1 MIKHIV
7 MWKFDAS
14 YQISEKEGIIN
25 ELKNRLTELRDK
37 IDVLNALDVQ
47 VNSSKA
53 SKSNFDVVLDTSFD
67 TWEDL
72 KTYAGHPDHMKVVE
86 FLQAL
91 KKERAC
97 IDYEI

>member
-25 ELKNRLTELRDK
+25 DLKNKLLQLRDK
-37 IDVLNALDVQ
+37 INVLNALDVH
-47 VNSSKA
+47 VNSA
-53 SKSNFDVVLDTSFD
+53 NANKSNFDVVLETSFD

-72 KTYAGHPDHMKVVE
+72 KTYAVHPDHMVVVG